1 MSREVYNGPMRR
13 HVLGIDHA
21 VILTR
26 DLEHARATYARLGFT
41 LTPRGH
47 HTLGS
52 QNHCVMFGRDYLELM
67 AVPRPHPALQFFSDF
82 LARGEGLAAVAL
94 ATDDADAA
102 HAELSA
108 AGIQADPP
116 LDFSR
121 PVALEGGARDA
132 SFRIVQLPVA
142 QTPGCR
148 MFLCQHFTR
157 EIVWRPEHQRH
168 AVGATGIAALA
179 VIADELHTTAAS
191 YAAIFDVK
199 PAPIEEGLLVAT
211 GSAPIAIASRW
222 KLGHRLQGVGLPL
235 RARPLVAALFIR
247 VADRAAAAAQ
257 LRRGGFE
264 VTALRDGSLAIGAE
278 EACGVTLVFG

>member
-1 MSREVYNGPMRR
+1 MRR

-26 DLEHARATYARLGFT
+26 DLEHARETYARLGFT
-41 LTPRGH
+41 LTPRGY

-52 QNHCVMFGRDYLELM
+52 QNHCIMFGRDYLELM
-67 AVPRPHPALQFFSDF
+67 AVPRPHPALQFYSDF
-82 LARGEGLAAVAL
+82 LAHGEGLAAVAL
-94 ATDDADAA
+94 ATDDANAA
-102 HAELSA
+102 HAELGR

-121 PVALEGGARDA
+121 PVALADGTHDA
-132 SFRIVQLPVA
+132 AFRIVQLPVA

-157 EIVWRPEHQRH
+157 EVVWRPEYRQH
-168 AVGATGIAALA
+168 AVGATEIAALA
-179 VIADELHTTAAS
+179 VIADAPHETAAS
-191 YAAIFDVK
+191 YGAIFGAQ
-199 PAPIEEGLLVAT
+199 PTPIEEGLLVPT

-222 KLGHRLQGVGLPL
+222 RLGHRLDGVGLPL

-247 VADRAAAAAQ
+247 VADRSRAAEQ
-257 LRRGGFE
+257 LRRGGFSPA
-264 VTALRDGSLAIGAE
+264 ALRDGSFAVSAE
-278 EACGVTLVFG
+278 HACGVTLVFG